1 MALIRYKRGVY
12 CDKCEKLVPIGG
24 DVYWG
29 PWNDKYFCEECY
41 DKYLSAVKSDAKVTV
56 NKENFDLEVEE

>member
-24 DVYWG
+24 EVYFLYG
-29 PWNDKYFCEECY
+29 GYNCEECF
-41 DKYLSAVKSDAKVTV
+41 DKYQRIVKSESKITV
-56 NKENFDLEVEE
+56 NQENFDLEVEE

>member
-24 DVYWG
+24 DVYWHG
-29 PWNDKYFCEECY
+29 TKWLCEECF
-41 DKYLSAVKSDAKVTV
+41 DKCLVTVKRDAKVPV
-56 NKENFDLEVEE
+56 NQENFDLEVEE

>member
-24 DVYWG
+24 DVYLTYG
-29 PWNDKYFCEECY
+29 DTYNCEECY
-41 DKYLSAVKSDAKVTV
+41 DKYLSIVKKESKVTV
-56 NKENFDLEVEE
+56 NKWNFDLEVEE